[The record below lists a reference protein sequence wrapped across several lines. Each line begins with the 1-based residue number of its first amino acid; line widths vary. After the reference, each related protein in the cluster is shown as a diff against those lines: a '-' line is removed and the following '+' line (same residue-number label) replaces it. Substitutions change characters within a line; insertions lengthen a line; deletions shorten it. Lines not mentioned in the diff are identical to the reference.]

1 MKNTIEQV
9 ELQAAQ
15 ELDAPIKNFLRNH
28 YPEPKGRRVT
38 VSLFDASG
46 RKKRRSAS
54 TDNWSPEAGEIRIR
68 FEPAPS
74 APLQRTGTGTDP
86 GGDNNGSIPGTQ
98 SQGFPRSDSGP
109 NVFVHPAEADLLKAL
124 DRAESIPGWKF
135 VPLKKFRDEILPS
148 DQITSKYSDAE
159 NHAMLRSAI
168 EKRFVLKGQV
178 PNPKSPQF
186 PVTTIR
192 LNRLMP
198 EVKRVVGHGD
208 DADLEFHPIEI
219 KGEPL
224 SATIIRE
231 RHR

>member
-1 MKNTIEQV
+1 MKRTIQQV

-15 ELDAPIKNFLRNH
+15 ELDAPVKQFLQSH
-28 YPEPKGRRVT
+28 YPVPTQSHIT

-54 TDNWSPEAGEIRIR
+54 TDNWSPEGGEIRIR
-68 FEPAPS
+68 FEPASVKQLVSAMTQPQPS
-74 APLQRTGTGTDP
+74 PSPERRASQYP
-86 GGDNNGSIPGTQ
+86 GA
-98 SQGFPRSDSGP
+98 
-109 NVFVHPAEADLLKAL
+109 PAEAKLIRAL
-124 DRAESIPGWKF
+124 DHAESTPGWTF
-135 VPLKKFRDEILPS
+135 VSLKRFRDEILPLEPFEPGEAKLT
-148 DQITSKYSDAE
+148 DLEWQQLL
-159 NHAMLRSAI
+159 NRAI
-168 EKRFVLKGQV
+168 EKRLILTSRV

-198 EVKRVVGHGD
+198 EVKTVLGTEDSGD
-208 DADLEFHPIEI
+208 LDFRPVEI

-224 SATIIRE
+224 STTIIRA